1 MTKII
6 DDNLFIHRILLCSFI
21 MATTRSAIRFVSRRF
36 SNGKVLSEEEKA
48 AENVFIKVN
57 MLSLFTLPSGLE
69 SSVAICASTFPLVMM
84 MKTL

>member
-48 AENVFIKVN
+48 AENVFIKVY
-57 MLSLFTLPSGLE
+57 PSWLRIFGSYFPFGDDDE
-69 SSVAICASTFPLVMM
+69 NVVAIASC
-84 MKTL
+84 

>member
-1 MTKII
+1 
-6 DDNLFIHRILLCSFI
+6 
-21 MATTRSAIRFVSRRF
+21 MATRSAIRFVSRRF